1 LGADDGTVDR
11 RLSWAESARR
21 ATAGAEPRPED
32 EPVGELGLRK
42 PIQQALAAEAG
53 KSKLVFDAELAAPLN
68 ESRLH
73 GSDDVLGTVALHMTT
88 VSR

>member
-1 LGADDGTVDR
+1 LIDVFRGPN
-11 RLSWAESARR
+11 RL
-21 ATAGAEPRPED
+21 AEPQQEQSRALED